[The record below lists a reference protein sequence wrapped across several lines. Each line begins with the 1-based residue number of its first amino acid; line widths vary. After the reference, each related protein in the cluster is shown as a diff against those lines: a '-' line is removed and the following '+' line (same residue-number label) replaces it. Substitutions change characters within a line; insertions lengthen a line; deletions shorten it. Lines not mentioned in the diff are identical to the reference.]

1 MISAISEAATWIVET
16 RSKMKD
22 GCDLFVWFC
31 LSGTWLAYWLLFY
44 FTYASHVGTFKLL
57 LTTKSNS

>member
-22 GCDLFVWFC
+22 GCELAIC
-31 LSGTWLAYWLLFY
+31 LSGSVFREL
-44 FTYASHVGTFKLL
+44 G
-57 LTTKSNS
+57 